1 MKSIE
6 IRNKFFEF
14 FIKNKHEKVASSS
27 LIPAQ
32 DPTLLFTNAGMNQ
45 FKDVLLGLETRS
57 YKRAVTIQKC
67 MRAGGK
73 HNDLDNVGFTKRHL
87 TFFEM
92 MGNFSFGD
100 YFKKEAIAFAW
111 EFITKHLKIDTKY
124 LYVTVFEKD
133 DEAYDIWNKEI
144 GVAPE
149 KIYRL
154 GAADNFWQMGDTGP
168 CGPCSEIY
176 YDRGSAFGCNKEN
189 CAPGCSCDRFM
200 EFWNLVFMQYNRQ
213 ANGELLPLKL
223 QSIDTGMGFERICAI
238 MQNKDSVFEIDSF
251 ETIIKR
257 IEELTH
263 VKYSDPSTQTE
274 SSLPGFAYSFAG
286 HSRMNNERKAAFHVL
301 ADHIRASSFLI
312 ADGCSPSNE
321 GRGYVLRKIIR
332 RAALFEQKLT
342 NKPIFAEL
350 SQCVINEMSGIYPEL
365 KINEKLIKS
374 VLENEIEKFATNL
387 IRGKNILEKLF
398 IENVGSKIISGLETF
413 KLYDTYGFP
422 VEVVKL
428 ISQEKGFTVDEQGFE
443 SEMLKQKEQSG
454 KKTTKELQVDLDE
467 NIITEFVGYKE
478 LENESELIAII
489 YNDKVSESLP
499 ENSQGWIITKQS
511 PFFVE
516 TGGQVSDKGWIE
528 INNNKVEIL
537 DLKKVNNNKA
547 IAIKIKFPTK
557 LNIGDKVKAIV
568 DKDLRINTMKN
579 HTATHMLQA
588 ALIEILGKTVK
599 QSGSVVHPDYLRFDF
614 TFHRNLTNEEIK
626 QVEDLVNLKTRENI
640 GVDVYQTTYKDALS
654 KGVIAIFGEKYNP
667 EKVRVVDMPG
677 FSAELCGGTHVHA
690 TGEIGCFKI
699 IEVGALSAG
708 NRRILALTGP
718 KSVDLFQHDFNA
730 IKQLSQEFKVK
741 PEEVVETVLK
751 HKEQLKELQTIV
763 AKLKKQSWQ
772 AEINNWISKL
782 EDINGVPFLFIG
794 LDGFESSDLKE
805 ILSTLMN
812 KKPGF
817 YFIINNLEDASVFTS
832 SISSEFEN
840 KIKFNEFALW
850 LKNECNIRGGGKNI
864 LQGGGPRFEKTL
876 ELKIKEWIKNEASK

>member
-6 IRNKFFEF
+6 IRNKFFDF
-14 FIKNKHEKVASSS
+14 FIKNKHEKCASSS

-45 FKDVLLGLETRS
+45 FKDVLLGLEKRS
-57 YKRAVTIQKC
+57 YVRAVTIQKC

-111 EFITKHLKIDTKY
+111 EFITNYLKLDTKY

-144 GVAPE
+144 GVSKE

-154 GAADNFWQMGDTGP
+154 GAADNFWQMGETGP

-176 YDRGSAFGCNKEN
+176 YDRGISFGCGQES

-213 ANGELLPLKL
+213 ANGELLPLKQ
-223 QSIDTGMGFERICAI
+223 QSIDTGMGFERICSI
-238 MQNKDSVFEIDSF
+238 MQNKNSVFEIDSF
-251 ETIIKR
+251 ELIIHK
-257 IEELTH
+257 IEELTG
-263 VKYSDPSTQTE
+263 VKYSEQTD
-274 SSLPGFAYSFAG
+274 LL
-286 HSRMNNERKAAFHVL
+286 KAAFHVIS
-301 ADHIRASSFLI
+301 DHIRACSFLI

-342 NKPIFAEL
+342 NKSIFSEL
-350 SQCVINEMSGIYPEL
+350 SQTVIAEMGDIYPEL
-365 KINEKLIKS
+365 KTNEKLIKS

-387 IRGKNILEKLF
+387 VRGKLILEKYLQANTNKTVTG
-398 IENVGSKIISGLETF
+398 EQAF

-422 VEVVKL
+422 IEVTKL
-428 ISQEKGFTVDEQGFE
+428 ISGEQGFAVDEQGFE
-443 SEMLKQKEQSG
+443 QEMLKQREQSG
-454 KKTTKELQVDLDE
+454 KKTTQEFQEVELPE
-467 NIITEFVGYKE
+467 NITTEFIGYKE
-478 LENESELIAII
+478 LDNQSEISAII
-489 YNDKVSESLP
+489 SENKISDKLAAGST
-499 ENSQGWIITKQS
+499 GWVITKQS

-516 TGGQVSDKGWIE
+516 TGGQVNDKGWIE
-528 INNNKVEIL
+528 LGNKKTEIL
-537 DLKKVNNNKA
+537 DLKKINNNTA
-547 IAIKIKFPTK
+547 IAVKIKPEFS
-557 LNIGDKVKAIV
+557 LSVGDKIKSIV
-568 DKDLRINTMKN
+568 DKSTRIDTMKN

-588 ALIEILGKTVK
+588 SLIQVLGKTVK

-614 TFHRNLTNEEIK
+614 TFHRNLTDEEIK
-626 QVEDLVNLKTRENI
+626 QVEDIINAKTRENI
-640 GVDVYQTTYKDALS
+640 TVDVYQTNYKDALA

-667 EKVRVVDMPG
+667 EKVRVVDLPG

-718 KSVDLFQHDFNA
+718 KAIELFQQDFSTV
-730 IKQLSQEFKVK
+730 KQLSQEFKIK
-741 PEEVVETVLK
+741 PDEVVDTVLK
-751 HKEQLKELQTIV
+751 YKEQLKELQTTL
-763 AKLKKQSWQ
+763 AKLKKQGWQ
-772 AEINNWISKL
+772 SEVNNWLSKIEEIN
-782 EDINGVPFLFIG
+782 GAPFLF
-794 LDGFESSDLKE
+794 LSLQDFESSDLKE
-805 ILSTLMN
+805 ISNSLIN

-817 YFIINNLEDASVFTS
+817 YFIISNSGDASSF
-832 SISSEFEN
+832 ISSVSPEFTP
-840 KIKFNEFALW
+840 KINLKDFSVW
-850 LKNECNIRGGGKNI
+850 LKDNFGLRGGGKDVI
-864 LQGGGPRFEKTL
+864 QGGGPVQEKSL
-876 ELKIKEWIKNEASK
+876 EVKIKEWIKKNK

>member
-1 MKSIE
+1 MKSTE
-6 IRNKFFEF
+6 IRNKFFNF
-14 FIKNKHEKVASSS
+14 FVKNGHEKVASSS

-32 DPTLLFTNAGMNQ
+32 DPTILFTNAGMNQ
-45 FKDVLLGLETRS
+45 FKDVLLGLEKRN
-57 YKRAVTIQKC
+57 YVRAVTIQKC

-111 EFITKHLKIDTKY
+111 EFITKELKLDVKY

-144 GVAPE
+144 GVAKD

-176 YDRGSAFGCNKEN
+176 YDRGLSFGCKQEN

-200 EFWNLVFMQYNRQ
+200 EFWNLVFMQFNRQ
-213 ANGELLPLKL
+213 ANGELLNLKQ
-223 QSIDTGMGFERICAI
+223 QSIDTGMGFERICSI
-238 MQNKDSVFEIDSF
+238 LQNKDSVFEIDSF
-251 ETIIKR
+251 ERIIKK
-257 IEELTH
+257 IEELTQ
-263 VKYSDPSTQTE
+263 VKYTGQDNQT
-274 SSLPGFAYSFAG
+274 
-286 HSRMNNERKAAFHVL
+286 KAAFHVL
-301 ADHIRASSFLI
+301 ADHIRACSFLI

-342 NKPIFAEL
+342 NISIFSEL
-350 SQCVINEMSGIYPEL
+350 SQVVIDEMGELYPEL
-365 KINEKLIKS
+365 VVNAKLIKS

-387 IRGKNILEKLF
+387 IRGKNILEKYLS
-398 IENVGSKIISGLETF
+398 ESKDKTITGEQAF
-413 KLYDTYGFP
+413 KLYDTFGFP
-422 VEVVKL
+422 IEVTKL
-428 ISQEKGFTVDEQGFE
+428 ISSEKGFTVDEQGFE
-443 SEMLKQKEQSG
+443 SEMFKQQKQSG
-454 KKTTKELQVDLDE
+454 KKVTQELQDLELPE
-467 NIITEFVGYKE
+467 NITTEFVGYKQT
-478 LENESELIAII
+478 ENTSEVVAVI
-489 YNDKVSESLP
+489 P
-499 ENSQGWIITKQS
+499 GGWIITKES

-528 INNNKVEIL
+528 INGKKSEIL

-547 IAIKIKFPTK
+547 IAVKIDPSISLKV
-557 LNIGDKVKAIV
+557 GDKITSIV
-568 DKDLRINTMKN
+568 DNNLRIDTMKN

-588 ALIEILGKTVK
+588 ALIAILGKTVK

-626 QVEDLVNLKTRENI
+626 QVEDLINLKTRENI
-640 GVDVYQTTYKDALS
+640 KVDVYQTNYKDALA

-699 IEVGALSAG
+699 IEVSALSAG
-708 NRRILALTGP
+708 NRRIVALTGP
-718 KSVDLFQHDFNA
+718 KAIDLFQEDFNA
-730 IKQLSQEFKVK
+730 IKQLSQEFKIK

-751 HKEQLKELQTIV
+751 YKEQLRELQLSLS
-763 AKLKKQSWQ
+763 KLKKQSWQ
-772 AEINNWISKL
+772 SEINNWVSKV
-782 EDINGVPFLFIG
+782 EEINGIPFLFLG
-794 LDGFESSDLKE
+794 LEGFESSDIKE
-805 ILSTLMN
+805 MLTALMN

-817 YFIINNLEDASVFTS
+817 YFIISNLDSASVFIS
-832 SISSEFEN
+832 SISPN
-840 KIKFNEFALW
+840 FAQKVNFKDFGLW
-850 LKNECNIRGGGKNI
+850 LKEECSIKGGGKDI
-864 LQGGGPRFEKTL
+864 LQGGGPRFDKSL
-876 ELKIKEWIKNEASK
+876 EGKIKEWIKALK

>member
-1 MKSIE
+1 MKSAE
-6 IRNKFFEF
+6 IRNKFFNF
-14 FIKNKHEKVASSS
+14 FIQKKHEKVASSS

-45 FKDVLLGLETRS
+45 FKDVLLGLEKRN
-57 YKRAVTIQKC
+57 YNRAVTIQKC

-111 EFITKHLKIDTKY
+111 EFITKQLEIDTKY

-144 GVAPE
+144 GVASE

-176 YDRGSAFGCNKEN
+176 YDRGNTFGCKQEN

-238 MQNKDSVFEIDSF
+238 MQNRDSVFEIDSF
-251 ETIIKR
+251 ETIIKK
-257 IEELTH
+257 IEELTQ
-263 VKYSDPSTQTE
+263 VKYSEQSAD
-274 SSLPGFAYSFAG
+274 L
-286 HSRMNNERKAAFHVL
+286 KAAFHVL
-301 ADHIRASSFLI
+301 ADHIRASCFLI

-321 GRGYVLRKIIR
+321 GRGYVLRKVIR

-342 NKPIFAEL
+342 DRPIFADL
-350 SQCVINEMSGIYPEL
+350 SECVINEMGGIYPEL
-365 KINEKLIKS
+365 KINHKLIKS

-387 IRGKNILEKLF
+387 IRGKSILEKLF
-398 IENVGSKIISGLETF
+398 TQNYESKIISGLETF

-428 ISQEKGFTVDEQGFE
+428 ISSEKGFTVDEQGFE

-454 KKTTKELQVDLDE
+454 KKVTQELHELNLDE
-467 NIITEFVGYKE
+467 NIVTEFVGYKE
-478 LENESELIAII
+478 LENESAIIAII
-489 YNDKVSESLP
+489 ENDELVDNLP
-499 ENSQGWIITKQS
+499 ADSTGWIVTKQT

-516 TGGQVSDKGWIE
+516 TGGQVSDQGWIE
-528 INNNKVEIL
+528 LNGHKTPVL
-537 DLKKVNNNKA
+537 DLKKVNNNKV
-547 IAIKIKFPTK
+547 IAIKIKSPIS
-557 LNIGDKVKAIV
+557 LRIGDTIKASV
-568 DKDLRINTMKN
+568 NNALRTNTMKN

-588 ALIEILGKTVK
+588 ALIAVLGKTVK

-626 QVEDLVNLKTRENI
+626 QVEDIINLKTRENI
-640 GVDVYQTTYKDALS
+640 GVNVYQTTYKDALD

-718 KSVDLFQHDFNA
+718 KAIDLFQRDFDA
-730 IKQLSQEFKVK
+730 IKQLSQEFKIK
-741 PEEVVETVLK
+741 PEEVVDTVLK
-751 HKEQLKELQTIV
+751 HKEQLKELQNAI

-772 AEINNWISKL
+772 SEINNWISNI
-782 EDINGVPFLFIG
+782 ENINGIPFLFIG
-794 LDGFESSDLKE
+794 LEGFESSDLKE
-805 ILSTLMN
+805 ILTTLMN

-817 YFIINNLEDASVFTS
+817 YFIINNLDSASVFTS
-832 SISSEFEN
+832 AVSPEYES
-840 KIKFNEFALW
+840 KIKFNDFALW

-864 LQGGGPRFEKTL
+864 LQGGGPRFDKSL
-876 ELKIKEWIKNEASK
+876 ELKIKGWIKNEATK